1 MPPPASQNVVLC
13 CMLLSSSLLLVCW
26 WCWLLLF
33 VVLSVLLVLLVVVC
47 CWLLFVVLSVLL
59 VLLVVVCCCVVV
71 FCFVVGC
78 CLHATTLDA
87 GWSDGSTERAKQ
99 RRACGICAA
108 RGPMPS
114 NYILSKAEQKQECY
128 RMRDVANAYLCVVPL
143 LLCGTS
149 SHAPKHV
156 YINIEKI
163 T

>member
-26 WCWLLLF
+26 WCWL
-33 VVLSVLLVLLVVVC
+33 
-47 CWLLFVVLSVLL
+47 LLFVVLSVLL